1 MFLSFILIVAAVAT
15 TVNAFGTQQQRN
27 RMKTSEI
34 VDSFPTRR
42 QLIFQQTPSLIASI
56 ILMSTDS
63 PHALAFGEGAERML
77 FTEKPTAP
85 LEALLPAI
93 QQRLL
98 LEVALELV
106 KDAMKDDDDSNV
118 ALLKLKTILP
128 PLDEVPKFNNQNGK
142 QNSRVLKQYPPDK
155 VLRGDVVRAVMNVY
169 QLNLNYDNLRNM
181 NPREAI
187 QITDAEWKKKYIRAN
202 DGLPDL
208 QKIVGA
214 DIDMRQLL
222 RNQAQ
227 MNIDDAAAELWFVST
242 NKSGGSNGCDIQE
255 LNSLL
260 QEAARN
266 YDLWL
271 DRVRS
276 GDIQD
281 AIDLLTGGGIFRNQG
296 T

>member
-1 MFLSFILIVAAVAT
+1 
-15 TVNAFGTQQQRN
+15 
-27 RMKTSEI
+27 
-34 VDSFPTRR
+34 
-42 QLIFQQTPSLIASI
+42 
-56 ILMSTDS
+56 MSTDS

-77 FTEKPTAP
+77 FTEKPTTP

-128 PLDEVPKFNNQNGK
+128 PLDEIPKFNNQNGK

-169 QLNLNYDNLRNM
+169 QLNLSYDNLLNM

-187 QITDAEWKKKYIRAN
+187 QFTDAEWKKKYIRAN
-202 DGLPDL
+202 DGLPDI
-208 QKIVGA
+208 QKIIGA

-242 NKSGGSNGCDIQE
+242 DKSGGNNGCDIQE

-281 AIDLLTGGGIFRNQG
+281 AIDLLAAQATR
-296 T
+296 